1 MSETQAEV
9 TTETA
14 PEASAPKPSFPG
26 YPITRF
32 NPVYGRRVFEAP
44 NDYAVAGGDD
54 GDWRFTSAGAADQA
68 RTHTEAVLAMRAN
81 EERALAALREGGE
94 VVSNS
99 VQADAS
105 ARSGY
110 PEPGV
115 VPAP

>member
-1 MSETQAEV
+1 MSETQVEQAPSV
-9 TTETA
+9 TENKA
-14 PEASAPKPSFPG
+14 RFPG

-32 NPVYGRRVFEAP
+32 NPVYGQRVFETP
-44 NDYAVAGGDD
+44 NDYALAGGDD

-81 EERALAALREGGE
+81 EDRALAALKSGGN

-105 ARSGY
+105 AKSGY

-115 VPAP
+115 VASP